1 LDGPVDAVG
10 KRGRYTAGCGYFD
23 RIIVA
28 MKDRP
33 ARTFREVTP
42 L

>member
-1 LDGPVDAVG
+1 MARFMPLG
-10 KRGRYTAGCGYFD
+10 KRGRCTAEYRYFD

-33 ARTFREVTP
+33 ARTFGVVTP